1 MKFLSLGH
9 NVTGLDIESSTID
22 DGRYT
27 HVVTDISVS
36 ELPEI
41 DDAEILINNAGV
53 QDSGRDIDVNLKGT
67 IKVTE
72 KYAFAKSVKSV
83 LFVASASA
91 STGSEF
97 PEYVASK
104 GGVVSYMKNV
114 AEFPEYV
121 ASKGGV
127 VSYMK
132 NVALRLAERGATAN
146 SISPGGVLTPLNARV
161 MNDGEKWSRIMELT
175 PLRKWASADEI
186 AEWAYFL
193 TAVNKSMTA
202 QDLIIDNGEAA
213 KAEFV
218 W

>member
-1 MKFLSLGH
+1 MNVVVTGSSSGIGRAIAMKFLSLGH
-9 NVTGLDIESSTID
+9 SVTGIDIKPSTID
-22 DGRYT
+22 DSRYI
-27 HVVTDISVS
+27 HVVTDIACD
-36 ELPEI
+36 ELPLI
-41 DDAEILINNAGV
+41 DSAEILVNNAGV
-53 QDSGRDIDVNLKGT
+53 QDTGRDIDVNLKGT
-67 IKVTE
+67 IRVTE
-72 KYAFAKSVKSV
+72 KYAFTGRIRSV
-83 LFVASASA
+83 LFIASASA

-104 GGVVSYMKNV
+104 GGM
-114 AEFPEYV
+114 
-121 ASKGGV
+121 

-146 SISPGGVLTPLNARV
+146 SISPGGVITPLNARV

>member
-1 MKFLSLGH
+1 MNVVVTGSSSGIGRAIAMKFLSLGH
-9 NVTGLDIESSTID
+9 SVTGIDIKPSTID
-22 DGRYT
+22 DSRYI
-27 HVVTDISVS
+27 HVVTDIACD
-36 ELPEI
+36 ELPLI
-41 DDAEILINNAGV
+41 DSAEILVNNAGV
-53 QDSGRDIDVNLKGT
+53 QDTGRDIDVNLKGT
-67 IKVTE
+67 IRVTE
-72 KYAFAKSVKSV
+72 KYAFTGRIRSV
-83 LFVASASA
+83 LFIASASA

-104 GGVVSYMKNV
+104 GGIV
-114 AEFPEYV
+114 A
-121 ASKGGV
+121 
-127 VSYMK
+127 YMK

-202 QDLIIDNGEAA
+202 QDLLIDNGEAA